1 MNLLITGAWQEAA
14 NYIPILKKQS
24 HSICFLEC
32 ETEVLPCN
40 PVWVEGIIGNGIFL
54 YHHIETFTNLRYIQ
68 LTSAGFDRVPMDYVN
83 EHRITIHNARDVYS
97 VPMAELAVAGV
108 LQLFKDMTG
117 FYENQKNHVWKKNRE
132 LRELAGKTIV
142 IIGCGSVGTECAKRF
157 KAFETIVIG
166 VNDVVKENKYY
177 DNIVGICQLDQVL
190 GNSDVVIIAVPL
202 TDKTKGLI
210 NAARLNKMK
219 KEAILINLARGAV
232 VVTKDLIAALH
243 KNSIGGAV
251 LDVFENEPLDESNP
265 IWDLRNVIITPHN
278 SFVSDNNNRRMSS
291 LILKNLCSLS

>member
-14 NYIPILKKQS
+14 KYIPILKKQS

-108 LQLFKDMTG
+108 LQQFKDMTG

-157 KAFETIVIG
+157 KAFETTVIG

-219 KEAILINLARGAV
+219 KETILINLARGAV
-232 VVTKDLIAALH
+232 VVTKDLIAALN
-243 KNSIGGAV
+243 KNIIGGAV
-251 LDVFENEPLDESNP
+251 LDVFENEPLDENSP

>member
-14 NYIPILKKQS
+14 DYIPILKKKG
-24 HSICFLEC
+24 HSIRFLEC

-40 PVWVEGIIGNGIFL
+40 PEWVEGIIGNGIFL

>member
-1 MNLLITGAWQEAA
+1 M
-14 NYIPILKKQS
+14 
-24 HSICFLEC
+24 
-32 ETEVLPCN
+32 
-40 PVWVEGIIGNGIFL
+40 
-54 YHHIETFTNLRYIQ
+54 Q
-68 LTSAGFDRVPMDYVN
+68 LAIAIY
-83 EHRITIHNARDVYS
+83 
-97 VPMAELAVAGV
+97 
-108 LQLFKDMTG
+108 
-117 FYENQKNHVWKKNRE
+117 
-132 LRELAGKTIV
+132 
-142 IIGCGSVGTECAKRF
+142 
-157 KAFETIVIG
+157 
-166 VNDVVKENKYY
+166 ENKYY